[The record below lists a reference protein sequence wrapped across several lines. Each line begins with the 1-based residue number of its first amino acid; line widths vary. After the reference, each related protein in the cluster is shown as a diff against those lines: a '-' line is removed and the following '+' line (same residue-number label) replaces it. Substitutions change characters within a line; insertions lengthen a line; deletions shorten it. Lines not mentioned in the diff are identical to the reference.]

1 MNSYIQKYSS
11 FVEYFIF
18 FPLCFG
24 DISNGSVSRWT
35 LANQLPSS
43 LNQRTSNPISNT
55 LKLTRFQSN
64 IPIQCQINF
73 FLSQSYWP
81 SPFPTTSMALATS
94 QIGKGLD
101 LFFSSKTLLLSKKP
115 LFLSDKALV
124 LSDKAQVLSD
134 KVPKLCS
141 KAPSFNS
148 LTMLLFLL
156 LLPS

>member
-81 SPFPTTSMALATS
+81 SPFPTTSMATS

-101 LFFSSKTLLLSKKP
+101 LLFSSKTLLLSNKALVLSNKALV
-115 LFLSDKALV
+115 LFNKVLV
-124 LSDKAQVLSD
+124 LSDKAT
-134 KVPKLCS
+134 KLCS
-141 KAPSFNS
+141 KS
-148 LTMLLFLL
+148 LVIL